1 MGGRGHDAT
10 GRSIPRI
17 RDRRVRSRTGPP
29 DEPWAFMAL
38 SLMESDAFR
47 SLSINARRALDRLV
61 IEHFNHNRIENGNLR
76 VSARQFHEWGVTKD
90 CLTAAVR
97 ELEEKGLLATERG
110 EAKGVLMPPFVYRLT
125 FYATLDDPPSN
136 EWRAWVSN
144 AAERVPPSRDIIDV
158 PKSRD
163 GKRRHFAAK
172 MPRKTGFRPGI

>member
-10 GRSIPRI
+10 GRSIPRQ
-17 RDRRVRSRTGPP
+17 RDRRQRSRTGPP
-29 DEPWAFMAL
+29 NEPWAFMAL

-61 IEHFNHNRIENGNLR
+61 VEHFNHNRIENGNLR

-97 ELEEKGLLATERG
+97 ELEEKGLLVTERG
-110 EAKGVLMPPFVYRLT
+110 EAKGVLMPPFIYRLT
-125 FYATLDDPPSN
+125 FYATMDSQPSN
-136 EWRAWVSN
+136 DWRNWISH
-144 AAERVPPSRDIIDV
+144 AAERAPPSQNIIDV

-163 GKRRHFAAK
+163 GKERHSGTK
-172 MPRKTGFRPGI
+172 KREKPSFRPEI